1 MKDKR
6 RAVVSGE
13 KLRQATDQISIL
25 IQLKVIHKN
34 EGRLGS
40 GLQDMR
46 AFPIRPLN
54 ILVQAI
60 ALAFLR
66 QLCVL
71 SVH

>member
-40 GLQDMR
+40 GL
-46 AFPIRPLN
+46 
-54 ILVQAI
+54 
-60 ALAFLR
+60 
-66 QLCVL
+66 
-71 SVH
+71 